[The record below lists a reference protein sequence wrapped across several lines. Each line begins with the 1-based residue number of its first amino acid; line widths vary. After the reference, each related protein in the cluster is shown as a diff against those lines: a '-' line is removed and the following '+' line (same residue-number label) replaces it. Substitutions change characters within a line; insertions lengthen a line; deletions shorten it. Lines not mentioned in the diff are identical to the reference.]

1 MKCSVSTKKMLLA
14 VGLCLLSLLI
24 ICGLLRVSES
34 FSSSETEVTS
44 SADLKSKCPEDGVAI
59 VKFYTNWCGYC
70 KRLTPVWDK
79 LVGDYDNIELNGK
92 KVRILSVDC
101 EKYKGMMKEF
111 GVEGFPTI
119 KVISPD
125 GVSDYA
131 GERTYSA
138 FEAFLKSL

>member
-1 MKCSVSTKKMLLA
+1 MACNIDAMKLMTY
-14 VGLCLLSLLI
+14 VGLALLVSILV
-24 ICGLLRVSES
+24 CGLLKVRES
-34 FSSSETEVTS
+34 YTNSATEVTS

-70 KRLTPVWDK
+70 KRLAPTWDK
-79 LVGDYDNIELNGK
+79 LVGEYDNMDINGK

-101 EKYKGMMKEF
+101 EKYKGLGKEF

-119 KVISPD
+119 KVISPE

-131 GERTYSA
+131 GGRTYEA
-138 FEAFLKSL
+138 FEKFLKSL

>member
-1 MKCSVSTKKMLLA
+1 MFGQYKKDAISSRIM
-14 VGLCLLSLLI
+14 SFISLI

-70 KRLTPVWDK
+70 KRLAPVWDK

-92 KVRILSVDC
+92 KDAYFRLIVKNTR
-101 EKYKGMMKEF
+101 E
-111 GVEGFPTI
+111 
-119 KVISPD
+119 
-125 GVSDYA
+125 
-131 GERTYSA
+131 
-138 FEAFLKSL
+138 